1 MPHHEGIHATGCASP
16 KTCIV
21 NVDLFPEKMNL
32 LLDWISRQ
40 ALLDPVFQDP
50 YPHSIRIPLEWFP
63 SANQTWPVRNII
75 HVQQPFMDDCPTKRS
90 HSPVR
95 CSITRGLYNVI
106 YIYCSSISSTGHPN
120 QLLQYK
126 RKATCVT
133 TQLGLLPRKDEDA
146 FNLLVPK
153 TLQSSNI
160 AMGNLDVFH
169 KKIIRCMTLHC
180 QVGSK
185 NAFSQAIPPV
195 FDLIC

>member
-63 SANQTWPVRNII
+63 SVNQTWPVRNII

-95 CSITRGLYNVI
+95 CLITRGLYNVI
-106 YIYCSSISSTGHPN
+106 YIYIYYI
-120 QLLQYK
+120 LLQHQFYWAPK
-126 RKATCVT
+126 SALTSEKQHV
-133 TQLGLLPRKDEDA
+133 LPP
-146 FNLLVPK
+146 NLDCCREK
-153 TLQSSNI
+153 TRTVRTHLTFWSPRPSSNQ
-160 AMGNLDVFH
+160 
-169 KKIIRCMTLHC
+169 T
-180 QVGSK
+180 
-185 NAFSQAIPPV
+185 
-195 FDLIC
+195 

>member
-1 MPHHEGIHATGCASP
+1 MCFVLVKRWFFLHLIFCERYGIPWNSLLMMPHHEGIHATGCASP

-106 YIYCSSISSTGHPN
+106 YI
-120 QLLQYK
+120 LLQHQFYWAPKSALTVQAKSNMCYHPTWIVAAK
-126 RKATCVT
+126 RR
-133 TQLGLLPRKDEDA
+133 GR
-146 FNLLVPK
+146 
-153 TLQSSNI
+153 I
-160 AMGNLDVFH
+160 
-169 KKIIRCMTLHC
+169 
-180 QVGSK
+180 
-185 NAFSQAIPPV
+185 
-195 FDLIC
+195 